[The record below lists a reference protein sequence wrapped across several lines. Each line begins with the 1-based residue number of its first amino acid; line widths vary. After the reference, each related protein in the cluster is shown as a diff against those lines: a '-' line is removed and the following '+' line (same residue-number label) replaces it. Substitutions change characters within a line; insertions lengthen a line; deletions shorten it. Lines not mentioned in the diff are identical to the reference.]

1 MFQTP
6 GSIDK
11 QSTSTFRLRQKVKP
25 DKLDALYRH
34 FNVKSDL
41 DLINL
46 DRFNYI
52 KISKKELLFQSFTM
66 VINGFPLQK
75 KRAGFFLQKY

>member
-1 MFQTP
+1 MHYT
-6 GSIDK
+6 D
-11 QSTSTFRLRQKVKP
+11 T
-25 DKLDALYRH
+25 

-46 DRFNYI
+46 DRVNYI

-66 VINGFPLQK
+66 VINGFHLQK
-75 KRAGFFLQKY
+75 KQAGFFLQKY

>member
-11 QSTSTFRLRQKVKP
+11 QSTSAFRLRQKVKA

-34 FNVKSDL
+34 FQC
-41 DLINL
+41 
-46 DRFNYI
+46 
-52 KISKKELLFQSFTM
+52 KK
-66 VINGFPLQK
+66 
-75 KRAGFFLQKY
+75 

>member
-1 MFQTP
+1 MHYT
-6 GSIDK
+6 D
-11 QSTSTFRLRQKVKP
+11 T
-25 DKLDALYRH
+25 

-75 KRAGFFLQKY
+75 KQAGFFLQK